1 MLFVSTA
8 HPGSRLLH
16 ATSLVDY
23 GRPAKRVGA
32 ALLASPLD
40 ARQAVVLSRTGSGN
54 APSFSVFS
62 ITRE

>member
-8 HPGSRLLH
+8 HPGSRLLY
-16 ATSLVDY
+16 ATSLVANR
-23 GRPAKRVGA
+23 RPVERVGT

-40 ARQAVVLSRTGSGN
+40 ARQAVALSRTGSGN